1 MSSPA
6 YCNLVPSLT
15 VAFINFSLSSGP
27 SAVAMDFTFPGYE
40 HLYGIPEHADTLALK
55 TTK

>member
-6 YCNLVPSLT
+6 YCNSVPSLT